1 MPTINKL
8 PAVDVVQSGDQL
20 PVYSPNLGDARRM
33 SVGTLA
39 EYIEDNVVVPNNAA
53 NVTYDPA
60 GTGAVARSVQA
71 KLRDVVSVKD
81 FGAVGDG
88 VTDDTA
94 AIIAALA
101 AVPVGG
107 TVVGSAVDTYL
118 VSSRFDI
125 TSRTLKDI
133 NLKYGSNTATIL
145 LIGNASLQNVKIN
158 ANTQQKPFAQALYG
172 YVNLHNASGAVI
184 KGLTITNGAEVSA
197 GIFCSTKASYTTI
210 SDCNLDQVGF
220 GIFFRD
226 YEYPLGTGPNNRIV
240 DGVTYTGTIGRG
252 LSISN
257 CDLGNDTL
265 YNNRGDGIEIDALV
279 NRFAEIS
286 VSNCRVFGKNSGDAP
301 NGSSGLLMGF
311 ANVDRLQVTGCM
323 FTDGLMN
330 AGALH
335 VEQATGV
342 VFANNVF
349 NNCYTGIGMG
359 HRGMNHV
366 FTGNSFNNCRHP
378 IAISSNVDEQ
388 VSGVIISSNTFTD
401 TIAYPLQVYDAS
413 DVMIHGNIFK
423 NVSIASSQFI
433 YLYKN
438 LNANAINNISIRNN
452 TFMKT
457 NGVAVNIID
466 SSAAGT
472 VTNVFTKDNIF
483 VGFDNSAL
491 GTYRAKATALGL
503 CEEYFAL
510 SGATLSGMTAR
521 SNADP
526 TGYITPATG
535 DFCVDVVNGT
545 QYRWN
550 GSAWVALTWN

>member
-1 MPTINKL
+1 MPQIINLSPIGEVL
-8 PAVDVVQSGDQL
+8 PGDSL
-20 PVYSPNLGDARRM
+20 PIFDESNGDTRRV
-33 SVGTLA
+33 SVGQMQTYMQNNLDMP
-39 EYIEDNVVVPNNAA
+39 DNSDEVNFLQ
-53 NVTYDPA
+53 A
-60 GTGAVARSVQA
+60 GTGAVQRSVQS

-257 CDLGNDTL
+257 CELGNDTL
-265 YNNRGDGIEIDALV
+265 YNNRGDGIEIDARTW
-279 NRFAEIS
+279 RFSEVS
-286 VSNCRVFGKNSGDAP
+286 VSNCRVFGKNSADAP
-301 NGSSGLLMGF
+301 SGSSGLLMGF
-311 ANVDRLQVTGCM
+311 ANIDRLQVTGCM

-335 VEQATGV
+335 VEVSTGV

-349 NNCYTGIGMG
+349 NNCWTGIGVG
-359 HRGMNHV
+359 SQGTDHV
-366 FTGNSFNNCRHP
+366 LTGNSFNNCKQP
-378 IAISSNVDEQ
+378 IILASNAIEQ
-388 VSGVIISSNTFTD
+388 VSGVIISSNTFVD
-401 TIAYPLQVYDAS
+401 TTGYPLQVYDS
-413 DVMIHGNIFK
+413 SNVMIHGNIFK
-423 NVSIASSQFI
+423 NVTITSSQLI

-457 NGVAVNIID
+457 NAVAVNIID

-472 VTNVFTKDNIF
+472 VTNVFTKDNNFI
-483 VGFDNSAL
+483 GFDNSAL
-491 GTYRAKATALGL
+491 EVYRDKATALGL
-503 CEEYFAL
+503 CEEYFPL
-510 SGATLSGMTAR
+510 SGATLSGMIAR

-545 QYRWN
+545 QYRWS